1 MEQQESK
8 PEMPVFS
15 MVGRDKDVYL
25 CEWGGVAGVG
35 PDPCTALENC
45 KKYIHQYRIR
55 FVPIEEV
62 LEEALERVAYA
73 DACLPKESEETQK
86 ESGFIETIRKMFK

>member
-1 MEQQESK
+1 MEPKEFK

-25 CEWGGVAGVG
+25 CEWGGAAGVG

-45 KKYIHQYRIR
+45 KKYIHQHCIR

-62 LEEALERVAYA
+62 FERVAYA
-73 DACLPKESEETQK
+73 DACLPKVSEETQK